1 MRAFFQA
8 QQIDMPIVELD
19 LNTSTVALA
28 AQAHGVEPG
37 RIAKTLAFKLADGK
51 VFLLVARGDA
61 RIDNA
66 KFKAAFGKGKMLAL
80 EEVEA
85 LTGHPVG
92 GVCPFGLATP
102 LPVYLDR
109 SLLAFDE
116 VLPAAGSVNSA
127 LRISPQFM
135 AELTQGQWVDACQLA
150 SAFCRLACA
159 LCTWSQS
166 AGRRPGPCLQ
176 CGPSGALCA
185 FTTQKG

>member
-1 MRAFFQA
+1 MTVASVRAFFAAHQV
-8 QQIDMPIVELD
+8 DMPIIELQE
-19 LNTSTVALA
+19 NTATVALA

-37 RIAKTLAFKLADGK
+37 RIAKTLAFRLADGK

-80 EEVEA
+80 DDVEA

-109 SLLAFDE
+109 SLQAFDE

-127 LRISPQFM
+127 LRISPQQM
-135 AELTQGQWVDACQLA
+135 AELTQGQWVDACQ
-150 SAFCRLACA
+150 
-159 LCTWSQS
+159 
-166 AGRRPGPCLQ
+166 
-176 CGPSGALCA
+176 
-185 FTTQKG
+185 

>member
-1 MRAFFQA
+1 MTVASVRAFFAAHQV
-8 QQIDMPIVELD
+8 DLPIIELQE
-19 LNTSTVALA
+19 NTATVALA

-37 RIAKTLAFKLADGK
+37 RIAKTLAFRLADGK

-80 EEVEA
+80 DEVEA

-109 SLLAFDE
+109 SLQAFAE

-127 LRISPQFM
+127 LRISPQQM
-135 AELTQGQWVDACQLA
+135 AELTQGQWVDACQ
-150 SAFCRLACA
+150 
-159 LCTWSQS
+159 
-166 AGRRPGPCLQ
+166 
-176 CGPSGALCA
+176 
-185 FTTQKG
+185 

>member
-1 MRAFFQA
+1 MSVASVRAFFQA
-8 QQIDMPIVELD
+8 HHIDMPIVELD
-19 LNTSTVALA
+19 SITSTVALA
-28 AQAHGVEPG
+28 AEAHGVEPG
-37 RIAKTLAFKLADGK
+37 RIAKTLAFKLADGH

-66 KFKAAFGKGKMLAL
+66 KFKTAFGKGKMLAL
-80 EEVEA
+80 DAVEA

-127 LRISPQFM
+127 LRISPTLM
-135 AELTQGQWVDACQLA
+135 AELTQGQWVDACV
-150 SAFCRLACA
+150 
-159 LCTWSQS
+159 
-166 AGRRPGPCLQ
+166 
-176 CGPSGALCA
+176 
-185 FTTQKG
+185 